1 MNSRTIFLSTI
12 FASTVLLSGGL
23 ALAADAPIG
32 HEFDR
37 TPRSASH
44 LTNEQDP
51 FQVCADLSAQFD
63 AGIKAHQGI
72 PSWQDA
78 KALRAEGDRLCRQ
91 GNPTA
96 GVAELQT
103 ALAQIGIVPR
113 PYY

>member
-1 MNSRTIFLSTI
+1 MTSRMVFMTTI

-23 ALAADAPIG
+23 ALASDAPVG
-32 HEFDR
+32 HEVDR
-37 TPRSASH
+37 TPRSMSH
-44 LTNEQDP
+44 ATNEQDL

-63 AGIKAHQGI
+63 ASSKSHQGI
-72 PSWQDA
+72 PSWQEA
-78 KALRAEGDRLCRQ
+78 KAARAEGGRLCRQ

-103 ALAQIGIVPR
+103 ALAQIGVVPR

>member
-1 MNSRTIFLSTI
+1 MTSRTILMTAM

-23 ALAADAPIG
+23 ALAADAPVG
-32 HEFDR
+32 HELDR
-37 TPRSASH
+37 TPRSMSH
-44 LTNEQDP
+44 ATNEQDP

-63 AGIKAHQGI
+63 AGIRTHQGI
-72 PSWQDA
+72 PSWQAA
-78 KALRAEGDRLCRQ
+78 KALRAEGGRLCRQ

-96 GVAELQT
+96 GAADLQT